1 MSYEKFFQAYEKENA
16 LNEEFIEEKYGLIE
30 DMYANYEG
38 QENSK
43 LNLKNNTLG
52 ENEQNDLKEDK
63 LKSCTPYVLSAFYQ
77 ILINKLMPFG
87 YKLESEEIL
96 LKKDEKKQKT
106 YLHRKHKKNSSSILE
121 NKNDNE
127 NNNNDNINNSENKI
141 KEENNKIKNSNPTTR
156 QKKPRKKS
164 FHLLNDTTSID
175 NNKENKEN
183 KSIAVRRM
191 TREHK
196 PKIIEDLGYI
206 DKDVIKGKSN
216 PLFRA
221 VNKICERGIMK
232 LKKIPYYSFFY
243 NSSKPDEPSL
253 TKIEK
258 NIRDFKYQ
266 STYEFIMDLRKLWNH
281 FLKMYN
287 EQIEIKERVCE
298 MCRITEQLYCEL
310 ESINIEKVELEE
322 MNKKVD
328 NLERKLRE
336 LKGNSL
342 QFSVGSYNLKKTNSS
357 ERSMSLNE
365 KTLIKNNIKLL
376 TIEQKKGIANIL
388 RDTIDTAN
396 KKVLEFD
403 IDKLNNKKLKQL
415 DEYVKNCLRDNNLN
429 QEKLDLD
436 VQKLKNDL
444 TDNNIKNTNNNE
456 QNNNKDNFD
465 IEKDIENSSISES
478 SSYESN

>member
-1 MSYEKFFQAYEKENA
+1 MSSENINQPIEKVITTNNNDFKEKNEIKEN
-16 LNEEFIEEKYGLIE
+16 LSQNNVDPTYIQRNYSENIPLEEN
-30 DMYANYEG
+30 D
-38 QENSK
+38 QNS
-43 LNLKNNTLG
+43 
-52 ENEQNDLKEDK
+52 EKEDK
-63 LKSCTPYVLSAFYQ
+63 LQSYASFKINAFYQ
-77 ILINKLMPFG
+77 ILINKIMPSG
-87 YKLESEEIL
+87 YKLETEEIL
-96 LKKDEKKQKT
+96 LKKDEKRQKS
-106 YLHRKHKKNSSSILE
+106 YLHRKHKKNSSSIIE

-127 NNNNDNINNSENKI
+127 NNNNLNNFNIENNNSE
-141 KEENNKIKNSNPTTR
+141 ENNDKKMNTNIK

-164 FHLLNDTTSID
+164 FHLLNEGMHGQT
-175 NNKENKEN
+175 NKENK
-183 KSIAVRRM
+183 IMPIRRM

-221 VNKICERGIMK
+221 VNKICEKGIMK
-232 LKKIPYYSFFY
+232 MKKIPYYSFFY

-281 FLKMYN
+281 FLKIYN
-287 EQIEIKERVCE
+287 DQIEIKERVSE
-298 MCRITEQLYCEL
+298 MCRISEQLYCEL

-342 QFSVGSYNLKKTNSS
+342 QFNVGNFNLKKTNSN

-365 KTLIKNNIKLL
+365 KTIIKNNIKLL

-415 DEYVKNCLRDNNLN
+415 DEYVKNCLRVNNLN
-429 QEKLDLD
+429 QEKLALD

-444 TDNNIKNTNNNE
+444 TDINNKSNNE
-456 QNNNKDNFD
+456 QNNNKDNYD
-465 IEKDIENSSISES
+465 IEKDLDNSSMSS
-478 SSYESN
+478 SSYDESN

>member
-1 MSYEKFFQAYEKENA
+1 MSSEKINQPLEKVNTSDNNNLEERNEIKESISQNNGDQTYSQRIHSDNIFQEEN
-16 LNEEFIEEKYGLIE
+16 
-30 DMYANYEG
+30 D
-38 QENSK
+38 QNS
-43 LNLKNNTLG
+43 
-52 ENEQNDLKEDK
+52 EKEDK
-63 LKSCTPYVLSAFYQ
+63 LKLYTPFKINAFYQ
-77 ILINKLMPFG
+77 ILINKIMPPG
-87 YKLESEEIL
+87 YKLETEEIL
-96 LKKDEKKQKT
+96 LKKDEKRQKT
-106 YLHRKHKKNSSSILE
+106 YLHRKHKKNSSILDI
-121 NKNDNE
+121 KNDNE
-127 NNNNDNINNSENKI
+127 NNNINNLNIENKNS
-141 KEENNKIKNSNPTTR
+141 EDNFDRKNSTNLK

-164 FHLLNDTTSID
+164 FHLLNEGISGQI
-175 NNKENKEN
+175 NKENKN
-183 KSIAVRRM
+183 IPLRRM

-221 VNKICERGIMK
+221 VNKICEKGIMK
-232 LKKIPYYSFFY
+232 MKKIPYYSFFY

-281 FLKMYN
+281 FLKIYN
-287 EQIEIKERVCE
+287 DQIEIKERVSE
-298 MCRITEQLYCEL
+298 MCRISEQLYCEL

-342 QFSVGSYNLKKTNSS
+342 QFNVGNFNLKKTNSN

-365 KTLIKNNIKLL
+365 KTIIKNNIKLL

-388 RDTIDTAN
+388 RDTIDIVN

-415 DEYVKNCLRDNNLN
+415 DEYVKNCLRVNNLN
-429 QEKLDLD
+429 QEKLALD

-444 TDNNIKNTNNNE
+444 TDNNNKINNNNNNE
-456 QNNNKDNFD
+456 QNNNKENYD
-465 IEKDIENSSISES
+465 IEKDLENSSMSS
-478 SSYESN
+478 SSYDESN

>member
-1 MSYEKFFQAYEKENA
+1 M
-16 LNEEFIEEKYGLIE
+16 NE
-30 DMYANYEG
+30 D
-38 QENSK
+38 
-43 LNLKNNTLG
+43 KNNDLSEKVHSTNKNNIDEKIEQKEAQSLTKEDQVNTNLNISNNIPLD
-52 ENEQNDLKEDK
+52 ENDQASIKEDK
-63 LKSCTPYVLSAFYQ
+63 LKSFTPFSINPFYQ
-77 ILINKLMPFG
+77 ILINKKMPSGF
-87 YKLESEEIL
+87 KLESEENL
-96 LKKDEKKQKT
+96 LKNDEKRHKSF
-106 YLHRKHKKNSSSILE
+106 LHRKHKKNSSSILE
-121 NKNDNE
+121 SKIDSE
-127 NNNNDNINNSENKI
+127 NNNLNMRANEESKEI
-141 KEENNKIKNSNPTTR
+141 KDTKDTIIKP
-156 QKKPRKKS
+156 KKTRKKI
-164 FHLLNDTTSID
+164 FPIGNED
-175 NNKENKEN
+175 NKGVDKENKEN

-221 VNKICERGIMK
+221 VNKICEKGLMK
-232 LKKIPYYSFFY
+232 MKKIPYYSFFY

-253 TKIEK
+253 NKIEK

-266 STYEFIMDLRKLWNH
+266 STYEFIMDLRRLWNH
-281 FLKMYN
+281 FLKIYN
-287 EQIEIKERVCE
+287 DQIEIKERVCE
-298 MCRITEQLYCEL
+298 MCRISEKLYWDL

-328 NLERKLRE
+328 SLERKLRE
-336 LKGNSL
+336 LKGNTL
-342 QFSVGSYNLKKTNSS
+342 QFNMGGFSLKKTNSN

-365 KTLIKNNIKLL
+365 KTIIKNNIKLL

-429 QEKLDLD
+429 QEKLSLD

-444 TDNNIKNTNNNE
+444 TDVNKSINSNNSLKNNN
-456 QNNNKDNFD
+456 DNYD
-465 IEKDIENSSISES
+465 IEKDIEKDSSSES
-478 SSYESN
+478 DSSSFEFN

>member
-1 MSYEKFFQAYEKENA
+1 
-16 LNEEFIEEKYGLIE
+16 
-30 DMYANYEG
+30 
-38 QENSK
+38 
-43 LNLKNNTLG
+43 
-52 ENEQNDLKEDK
+52 
-63 LKSCTPYVLSAFYQ
+63 
-77 ILINKLMPFG
+77 MPSG
-87 YKLESEEIL
+87 YKLETEEML
-96 LKKDEKKQKT
+96 LKKDEKRQKT
-106 YLHRKHKKNSSSILE
+106 YLKRKHKKNSSSIIE

-127 NNNNDNINNSENKI
+127 NNNLNNLNIENKNIEENINEKNNINI
-141 KEENNKIKNSNPTTR
+141 K
-156 QKKPRKKS
+156 QKKPRNKNLN
-164 FHLLNDTTSID
+164 LLNEGISGQID
-175 NNKENKEN
+175 KDNKTMPIRK
-183 KSIAVRRM
+183 M

-221 VNKICERGIMK
+221 VNKICEKGIMK
-232 LKKIPYYSFFY
+232 MKKIPYYSFFY

-281 FLKMYN
+281 FLKIYN
-287 EQIEIKERVCE
+287 DQIEIKERVAE
-298 MCRITEQLYCEL
+298 MCRISEQLYCEL

-342 QFSVGSYNLKKTNSS
+342 QFNVGNFNLKKTNSN

-365 KTLIKNNIKLL
+365 KTIIKNNIKLL

-388 RDTIDTAN
+388 RDTIDTVN

-415 DEYVKNCLRDNNLN
+415 DEYVKNCLRVNNLN

-444 TDNNIKNTNNNE
+444 TDTNNKNNNE
-456 QNNNKDNFD
+456 QNNNKDNYD
-465 IEKDIENSSISES
+465 IEKDLDNSSMSS
-478 SSYESN
+478 SSYDESN